1 MSIPYIDQGEFLKA
15 INAGLLYLGG
25 GTAGQFVVEQILFG
39 NKKSFKSFFNN
50 SSNMGFFQPFK
61 TREDLLKIYSPLTA
75 PVVFGLYAAEMF
87 IGFAVNV
94 LKLALSALS
103 FNGEALKQNA
113 IDSAKCLVNTI
124 ALCIAALVSP
134 LVNLMDII
142 GSTLNTANEE
152 LEGCCVERP
161 SIF

>member
-39 NKKSFKSFFNN
+39 NKKSWL
-50 SSNMGFFQPFK
+50 SNPSNIGFFQPFK

-75 PVVFGLYAAEMF
+75 PVVFSIYAAEML

-94 LKLALSALS
+94 LKLLLSALT
-103 FNGEALKQNA
+103 FNGGALKQSA
-113 IDSAKCLVNTI
+113 IDSSKCFVNTI

-134 LVNLMDII
+134 IVNFIDII
-142 GSTLNTANEE
+142 GSTLTTANDE

-161 SIF
+161 SFF